1 MSDRYR
7 WQPATPA
14 QKAAL
19 DSEADILFFG
29 GSAGSLKT
37 ATMLIDAAQEHRN
50 PNLRG
55 IIFRSSFQE
64 MTDIIDKTRQMYPPM
79 GGTFVGGPKYTWT
92 FKSGATIR
100 FAYMKTDDDVWK
112 YLGPRY
118 SFIGFDESTLHTEKQ
133 VRNILGR
140 LSSTDKTLRLRMR
153 LASNPGNVGASW
165 HQKLFLRGHCP
176 VHDPDQCALPGRL
189 YWDRTWS
196 DGEPI
201 PFSVAFIPGK
211 LSDHNLLDEGYDRR
225 LGMMDAASADAMR
238 LGCWCTLQGAYFPFL
253 NKSHRVDAV
262 NLDIQPWHT
271 HYISIDYGMGQ
282 SSAAAGLFVRTPP
295 EITKRLSIPGVNPAL
310 LETNARQYPTG
321 RTRQIGEL
329 CEPMMPVDVFARKI
343 VDSFIVPTGGDQWRS
358 IVAVFLDPQNFN
370 PDYDLR
376 HGTGGKSIS
385 DQMDVVFEPYGLVC
399 QRSNNQRGNGWQLL
413 SRMLRD
419 GEFQFTDF
427 SPQTYESIRTRMIDP
442 EKYLDLIKVKGD
454 PLDDLA
460 DMLRYGVYTWINPAD
475 KPRELVL
482 KESIA
487 GLDLTTREGM
497 TSAAIRY
504 QQKSDEL
511 DREEAPQQ
519 MFGRMSFRRR

>member
-1 MSDRYR
+1 VNDRYR
-7 WQPATPA
+7 WQPGSPA

-19 DSEADILFFG
+19 DSEANILFFG

-37 ATMLIDAAQEHRN
+37 ATMLMDAVQEYRN

-64 MTDIIDKTRQMYPPM
+64 MTDIIDKTRQMYPPL
-79 GGTFVGGPKYTWT
+79 GGTFVGSPKYTWT
-92 FKSGATIR
+92 FQSGATIR

-140 LSSTDKTLRLRMR
+140 LSSTDRSLRLRMR
-153 LASNPGNVGASW
+153 LGSNPGNVGAAW

-176 VHDPDQCALPGRL
+176 VHEPDQCAKPGKL

-211 LSDHNLLDEGYDRR
+211 LSDHTFLDEGYDRR

-238 LGCWCTLQGAYFPFL
+238 FGCWCTLQGAYFPFL
-253 NKSHRVDAV
+253 NRSHKVSVAEI
-262 NLDIQPWHT
+262 DIQPWHN
-271 HYISIDYGMGQ
+271 HFISIDYGMGQ
-282 SSAAAGLFVRTPP
+282 SSAAAGLFVRTPAEYHRP
-295 EITKRLSIPGVNPAL
+295 ITIQGIRSEPVEPQFPN
-310 LETNARQYPTG
+310 G
-321 RTRQIGEL
+321 RIRQIGEI
-329 CEPMMPVDVFARKI
+329 CEPMMPVDVFARRV
-343 VDSFIVPTGGDQWRS
+343 VDGFIAPSGVEQPHS
-358 IVAVFLDPQNFN
+358 IVAVFLDPNNFN
-370 PDYDLR
+370 PDYDMR
-376 HGTGGKSIS
+376 HGTGGQAVS
-385 DQMDVVFEPYGLVC
+385 DQIDKVFEPWGLSC

-427 SPQTYESIRTRMIDP
+427 SPETYESIRTRMIDP
-442 EKYLDLIKVKGD
+442 DKYLDIVKVKGD

-460 DMLRYGVYTWINPAD
+460 DMVRYAVYTWINPAD
-475 KPRELVL
+475 KPRELQLREAV
-482 KESIA
+482 A
-487 GLDLTTREGM
+487 GIDRSTREGV
-497 TSAAIRY
+497 TSAMIRY
-504 QQKSDEL
+504 QQTEERL
-511 DREEAPQQ
+511 DQEQAPPRFGSRR
-519 MFGRMSFRRR
+519 MGFGRRR